1 MEGAKFAA
9 FYLDFRRIFCPK
21 FKNFHIC
28 DIYFPWQALS
38 QALLQVRADL
48 VDTAQR
54 TLEGEA
60 ARETHEANVKELV
73 EKRTQQLMV
82 CKNTRKFSRFIPV
95 FILLVYN
102 NIIIHRASYRRSE
115 VSLKRSEVT
124 WTSHMPG
131 RRGHWR
137 I

>member
-1 MEGAKFAA
+1 MVET
-9 FYLDFRRIFCPK
+9 
-21 FKNFHIC
+21 FKLKAVNLHLFLSL
-28 DIYFPWQALS
+28 QALS

-82 CKNTRKFSRFIPV
+82 CLFCF
-95 FILLVYN
+95 
-102 NIIIHRASYRRSE
+102 RR
-115 VSLKRSEVT
+115 
-124 WTSHMPG
+124 
-131 RRGHWR
+131 
-137 I
+137 

>member
-1 MEGAKFAA
+1 VNIVKVVQGRSYKGFSTQKFPERST
-9 FYLDFRRIFCPK
+9 L
-21 FKNFHIC
+21 
-28 DIYFPWQALS
+28 FPLQALS

-82 CKNTRKFSRFIPV
+82 C
-95 FILLVYN
+95 L
-102 NIIIHRASYRRSE
+102 
-115 VSLKRSEVT
+115 
-124 WTSHMPG
+124 
-131 RRGHWR
+131 
-137 I
+137 

>member
-9 FYLDFRRIFCPK
+9 FYVDFRRIFCPK
-21 FKNFHIC
+21 IKISITSVIFIS
-28 DIYFPWQALS
+28 PRQALS

-82 CKNTRKFSRFIPV
+82 CKNTRKFNRFV
-95 FILLVYN
+95 QVVYF
-102 NIIIHRASYRRSE
+102 
-115 VSLKRSEVT
+115 
-124 WTSHMPG
+124 
-131 RRGHWR
+131 
-137 I
+137 